1 MRDYFRF
8 GGIETSFY
16 GVYVFHGNV
25 DATPARVYEQMSI
38 PGRNGALLMDEKR
51 YEDVVHEYDVIC
63 VGTDQLERLRADLL
77 SLRGYRRLED
87 SFHEDE
93 FYKAFIA
100 EAPESVM
107 NPHRDMSRMHVVFQ
121 RRPERWLKAGEQVV
135 HVTDTKVL
143 SNPTKYEA
151 HPLLR
156 IYGDGMAEIGDVT
169 VTTSGVD
176 GYVDLDTETMQA
188 YKGDSLQ
195 NSKVAVSGLYMP
207 TLKAGET
214 GIATTVAMDIT
225 PRWWRL

>member
-8 GGIETSFY
+8 GDIETAFY
-16 GVYVFHGNV
+16 GVYVFPGNV
-25 DATPARVYEQMSI
+25 DATSARAFEQMSI
-38 PGRNGALLMDEKR
+38 PGRNGVLLMDEGR
-51 YEDVVHEYDVIC
+51 YEDTTHEYDVIC
-63 VGTDQLERLRADLL
+63 IGTEQLERLRANLL
-77 SLRGYRRLED
+77 SMNGYHKLED
-87 SFHEDE
+87 SFHKDE
-93 FYKAFIA
+93 FYKAFVVS
-100 EAPESVM
+100 APETVI
-107 NPHRDMSRMHVVFQ
+107 NPHRDMSRMRVIFQ

-143 SNPTKYEA
+143 SNPTRYEA

-156 IYGDGMAEIGDVT
+156 FYGDGTAEIGDVT

-188 YKGDSLQ
+188 YKGNALQ
-195 NSKVAVSGLYMP
+195 NSKVTVSGLYMP

-214 GIATTVAMDIT
+214 GITTTVVMDIT